1 MMLSFFLIASLSADF
16 HLAGKTSAGLIL
28 CENLNNKATVENTKK
43 YSKLYNEL
51 NSYLSSELESNSD
64 LSNRFYSAQ
73 VDFIN
78 SFENADKD
86 KSLDESLLTTEKCQ
100 IHINNANQLIK
111 KFQ

>member
-1 MMLSFFLIASLSADF
+1 MLSFFLIASLSADF

>member
-1 MMLSFFLIASLSADF
+1 MILSIFLIASLSTDF

-28 CENLNNKATVENTKK
+28 CENLNNKVTLEKIK
-43 YSKLYNEL
+43 EYSKLNNEL
-51 NSYLSSELESNSD
+51 NSYLSSELESSSD
-64 LSNRFYSAQ
+64 LSNRFFSAQ

-86 KSLDESLLTTEKCQ
+86 KSLDESLLTKEKCQ
-100 IHINNANQLIK
+100 IHINNANQLIR

>member
-1 MMLSFFLIASLSADF
+1 MLSVFLIASLSIDF

-28 CENLNNKATVENTKK
+28 CENLNKKATLEKIK
-43 YSKLYNEL
+43 EYSKLHNEL

-64 LSNRFYSAQ
+64 SSNRFYSAQ

-78 SFENADKD
+78 SFENADKS

>member
-1 MMLSFFLIASLSADF
+1 MMLSIFLMASLSADF
-16 HLAGKTSAGLIL
+16 HLAGKTSAGLML
-28 CENLNNKATVENTKK
+28 CENLNNKATLKK
-43 YSKLYNEL
+43 IKEYSKLHNEL

-78 SFENADKD
+78 SFENADKE

>member
-1 MMLSFFLIASLSADF
+1 MMLSIFLIATLSADF

-28 CENLNNKATVENTKK
+28 CENLNNKATLEKIK
-43 YSKLYNEL
+43 EYSKLHNEL

-78 SFENADKD
+78 SFENADKS
-86 KSLDESLLTTEKCQ
+86 KSLDESLLTKEKNQRGQ
-100 IHINNANQLIK
+100 IFTSDIK
-111 KFQ
+111 GLDL